1 MLQSWQKDSI
11 KKAILETP
19 LLSPSTAQLLELIA
33 QPDYEL
39 DDVIRIVK
47 HDAPLT
53 ARLLRMVNS
62 PVYRP
67 VTPIT
72 SVDRAVI
79 FLGSRVVVSIAIS
92 SSTGHLLTGALS
104 GYEGEQGTLWRHNL
118 FCALASRAVARFGR
132 GACAPDAAFTAGL
145 LHDIGKGVLSQF
157 LNGSAGALLCKINS
171 GQLRDYLQ
179 AENGLLGQDHT
190 QVGYELARHWK
201 LPQAL
206 QEVIRHHHH
215 PNKASDEHQALAYA
229 VHLGDVVAMMG
240 GYGTGSDSMQ
250 YALAGDYQRFF
261 PLSEDDLA
269 QVLLGTIEEFTVLST
284 AFENH

>member
-1 MLQSWQKDSI
+1 MLQSWQKESI

-53 ARLLRMVNS
+53 ARLLRVVNS

-72 SVDRAVI
+72 SVDRAVV
-79 FLGSRVVVSIAIS
+79 FLGSRVVVSIALS
-92 SSTGHLLTGALS
+92 SGTGGLMNGTLS
-104 GYEGEQGTLWRHNL
+104 GYEGEQAALWRHNL
-118 FCALASRAVARFGR
+118 FCALASRGVARFGKNV
-132 GACAPDAAFTAGL
+132 CAPDAAFTAGL
-145 LHDIGKGVLSQF
+145 LHDIGKGILSQF
-157 LNGSAGALLCKINS
+157 LSGSAGALLSKIGS
-171 GQLRDYLQ
+171 GELSDYLA

-201 LPQAL
+201 LPQSL

-215 PNKASDEHQALAYA
+215 PGKASAEHQALAYA

-250 YALAGDYQRFF
+250 YALASDYQRFF
-261 PLSEDDLA
+261 PLGEDDLA
-269 QVLLGTIEEFTVLST
+269 QLLLDATEEFSKLSQS
-284 AFENH
+284 FENY

>member
-1 MLQSWQKDSI
+1 MLQSWQKESI

-53 ARLLRMVNS
+53 ARLLRVVNS

-79 FLGSRVVVSIAIS
+79 FLGSRVVVSLAIAAG
-92 SSTGHLLTGALS
+92 TGNLLTAPLS
-104 GYEGEQGTLWRHNL
+104 GYEGEQAALWKHNL

-132 GACAPDAAFTAGL
+132 GACPPDAAFTAGL

-157 LNGSAGALLCKINS
+157 LSGSAGALLAKISS
-171 GQLRDYLQ
+171 GQLNDYLQ

-215 PNKASDEHQALAYA
+215 PAKAGEEHQALAYA

-250 YALAGDYQRFF
+250 YALAEDYQRFF
-261 PLSEDDLA
+261 PLTEDNLA
-269 QVLLGTIEEFTVLST
+269 QVLLDTTEEFVKLSQSL
-284 AFENH
+284 ENH

>member
-1 MLQSWQKDSI
+1 MLQSWQIESI
-11 KKAILETP
+11 KKAILDTP

-39 DDVIRIVK
+39 DDIIRIVK

-53 ARLLRMVNS
+53 ARLLRVVNS

-67 VTPIT
+67 ATPIT

-79 FLGSRVVVSIAIS
+79 FLGSRVVVSLAIAAG
-92 SSTGHLLTGALS
+92 TGNLLTATLS
-104 GYEGEQGTLWRHNL
+104 GYEGEQATLWRHNL
-118 FCALASRAVARFGR
+118 FCALASRTVARFGR

-157 LNGSAGALLCKINS
+157 LNGSAGALLNKISS

-179 AENGLLGQDHT
+179 AESGLLGQDHT

-206 QEVIRHHHH
+206 QAAIRHHHH
-215 PNKASDEHQALAYA
+215 PGKASEEYQALAYA

-240 GYGTGSDSMQ
+240 GYGTGSDSLQ

-261 PLSEDDLA
+261 PLSEADLA
-269 QVLLGTIEEFTVLST
+269 QVLLNATEEFTQLSQSL
-284 AFENH
+284 ESL